1 MRCKLY
7 SLLLPAY
14 TILGDEERQKSLIG
28 TIVSFLSLIR
38 AEQSLALLLLT
49 LYGCTDSS
57 IYYYRAHELIDPW
70 SRESSPKKSKLSL
83 IRRLADYDRWLKH
96 NSLPSGIRL
105 VALLN
110 EHLNEIMER
119 ERMNHTSIHLYCTGP
134 YWVAFERSAY
144 QLHRAFPDSETTPL
158 RLFAYPFPIV
168 MVSVTDRS
176 LRSYARKHI
185 LRWDET
191 DYVVL
196 TAPESSST
204 DYRRWH
210 AGEVEGLPQLT

>member
-1 MRCKLY
+1 M
-7 SLLLPAY
+7 S
-14 TILGDEERQKSLIG
+14 
-28 TIVSFLSLIR
+28 
-38 AEQSLALLLLT
+38 
-49 LYGCTDSS
+49 
-57 IYYYRAHELIDPW
+57 
-70 SRESSPKKSKLSL
+70 
-83 IRRLADYDRWLKH
+83 
-96 NSLPSGIRL
+96 SLPSGIRL

-134 YWVAFERSAY
+134 YWVAF
-144 QLHRAFPDSETTPL
+144 ETTPL